1 VTSPGG
7 SLSAGADFREA
18 AVSPV
23 AAAGSVVVEPQAA
36 GRLGADGDS
45 MKDLMER
52 FISKADQH
60 KIETCVHEAESH
72 TRGEIVVMVVP
83 ASYHYPMA
91 GLLGATAFSFPI
103 AVALTPALGGLF
115 WAGPSNLWVFLAALI
130 PLFVV
135 FHEAVKRVH
144 VLKRRFIRGKEM
156 EEEVREAAHIQFF
169 RKGLYRT
176 REETGVLIYISV
188 FERRVSVLGD
198 RGINAMIPETHW
210 NGVVATIV
218 QAIKDGRPAEGICQ
232 AVSEVGTILQK
243 KFPIRRGDQNEL
255 ENLIVEDGPL

>member
-1 VTSPGG
+1 
-7 SLSAGADFREA
+7 
-18 AVSPV
+18 
-23 AAAGSVVVEPQAA
+23 
-36 GRLGADGDS
+36 
-45 MKDLMER
+45 MKHLIER

-60 KIETCVHEAESH
+60 KIETCAREAESR

-91 GLLGATAFSFPI
+91 GLLGATTISFPT
-103 AVALTPALGGLF
+103 AVALTQALGGWL
-115 WAGPSNLWVFLAALI
+115 WAGPSNLWLFLAVLI
-130 PLFVV
+130 PLFLV
-135 FHEAVKRVH
+135 FHEGVKRVSI
-144 VLKRRFIRGKEM
+144 LKRFFIRGKEM
-156 EEEVREAAHIQFF
+156 EEEVQEAAHIQFF

-188 FERRVSVLGD
+188 FERRVCVLGD
-198 RGINAMIPETHW
+198 RGINALIPETHW

-232 AVSEVGTILQK
+232 AVVKVGEILQE

-255 ENLIVEDGPL
+255 ENLMVEDGPP